1 MGERYELIV
10 LGAGPGGYVAAIKA
24 AQMGHRVAVVE
35 SRDVGGTC
43 LNRGCIPTKPLVHAA
58 EVLEEIRSCEKLGIH
73 VGQVSYNFAGM
84 HERKAEVVEQLRGG
98 IEGLFKAYKIDLI
111 RGCGIILDSNRIQV
125 GDQAYET
132 DRILIATGSKP
143 AMPPIPGL
151 TLPGVVTSDEMLEG
165 KGVYCKKLVIIG
177 GGVIGVEFATI
188 YHALGCEV
196 TIIEALDRI
205 LPTLDRE
212 VSQNLTMILKKR
224 GIKVYTGAR
233 VDRVEHTDQSVQT
246 AQEKGLAVYFMSK
259 EKEQCVETERV
270 LVSIGRRANT
280 EGICPPSLN
289 LQMQRGMIPVDDSF
303 ETCIKGIYAI
313 GDIVLGGIQLAHVA
327 SAQAVN
333 AVCSM
338 FGERAPMNLSC
349 IPSCIYTNPE
359 IAAVGMT
366 ADEAK
371 MRGIRTITG
380 KAIMSSNGK
389 TVIEMADR
397 GFVKLVF
404 EEESKVLLGAVLM
417 CSRATDMIT
426 GLSDG
431 VAGKLTMSQL
441 AATVRPHPTFSEAIG
456 EAIED
461 ADGGAIHAAP
471 RRK

>member
-1 MGERYELIV
+1 MGDNYELIV

-24 AQMGHRVAVVE
+24 AQLGHRVAVVE

-43 LNRGCIPTKPLVHAA
+43 LNRGCIPTKTLVHAA
-58 EVLEEIRSCEKLGIH
+58 EVLEEIKSCEKLGIH
-73 VGQVSYNFAGM
+73 AENVSYDFDGL
-84 HERKAEVVEQLRGG
+84 HKRKTEVVEQLRGG
-98 IEGLFKAYKIDLI
+98 IEGLFKSNKIDLI
-111 RGCGIILDSNRIQV
+111 RGTGRILDSRRIQV
-125 GDQAYET
+125 GDQIYEA
-132 DRILIATGSKP
+132 DKILIATGSKP

-165 KGVYCKKLVIIG
+165 NGVKCGSLVIIG

-188 YHALGCEV
+188 YHALGCQV
-196 TIIEALDRI
+196 TIVEAMERI
-205 LPTLDRE
+205 LPTMDRE
-212 VSQNLTMILKKR
+212 ISQNLTMILKKR
-224 GIKVYTGAR
+224 GIQVYTGAR
-233 VDRVEHTDQSVQT
+233 VEQVDQ
-246 AQEKGLAVYFMSK
+246 AGENGLAVRFIAK
-259 EKEQCVETERV
+259 EKEQSVEAERV

-280 EGICPPSLN
+280 EGICPPEMD
-289 LQMQRGMIPVDDSF
+289 LQMQRGMIPVDASF
-303 ETCIKGIYAI
+303 ETCVKGVYAI

-327 SAQAVN
+327 SAQGIN
-333 AVCSM
+333 AVCAM
-338 FGERAPMNLSC
+338 FGEAAPMNLSC

-371 MRGIRTITG
+371 AKGIKTITG
-380 KAIMSSNGK
+380 KAIMSANGK
-389 TVIEMADR
+389 TVIAMADR

-426 GLSDG
+426 GLSDA
-431 VAGKLTMSQL
+431 VANRLTMDQL

-461 ADGGAIHAAP
+461 AEGGAIHAAP